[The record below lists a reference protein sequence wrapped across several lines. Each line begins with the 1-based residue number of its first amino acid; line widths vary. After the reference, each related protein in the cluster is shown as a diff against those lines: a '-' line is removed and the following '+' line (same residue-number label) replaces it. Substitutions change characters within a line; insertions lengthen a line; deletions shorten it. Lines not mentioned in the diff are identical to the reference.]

1 MATVK
6 INERGLTL
14 FSQNSDLEKVINGK
28 KKSQNS
34 FFFSYSGPY
43 LLL

>member
-14 FSQNSDLEKVINGK
+14 FSQNSDLEKVKK